1 MKKINLPDALFFIS
15 DGSILYKRFGN
26 DGLFRHRMNL
36 VSIMKTERERKK
48 NIVER
53 NSSCIKSRSEN
64 MKKKKEKRKCEY
76 KLGHFYFRFT
86 DVKINDDGW
95 IN

>member
-1 MKKINLPDALFFIS
+1 
-15 DGSILYKRFGN
+15 
-26 DGLFRHRMNL
+26 
-36 VSIMKTERERKK
+36 
-48 NIVER
+48 
-53 NSSCIKSRSEN
+53 
-64 MKKKKEKRKCEY
+64 MKKKKERRKCEY

>member
-36 VSIMKTERERKK
+36 VSIMKTEGE
-48 NIVER
+48 
-53 NSSCIKSRSEN
+53 
-64 MKKKKEKRKCEY
+64 EKT
-76 KLGHFYFRFT
+76 LSNVTAAVLNQGP
-86 DVKINDDGW
+86 KI
-95 IN
+95 